1 MGAAVIA
8 CSVRY
13 GLTPDLYSEQEL
25 RPTETSRGDS
35 ENLFSESP
43 RDREILEFFEVPCI
57 MKNSLKIKMI
67 LFRSCTNSNFM

>member
-35 ENLFSESP
+35 ENKFSESP
-43 RDREILEFFEVPCI
+43 RDREKLEFLDVPLNVLQ
-57 MKNSLKIKMI
+57 KVQENLH
-67 LFRSCTNSNFM
+67 

>member
-8 CSVRY
+8 CFVRY

-43 RDREILEFFEVPCI
+43 RNREKLEFLEVPLR
-57 MKNSLKIKMI
+57 KLLPFLLNFLSERIKK
-67 LFRSCTNSNFM
+67 